1 MTDPTHSNRDENAE
15 SPCVNVCV
23 IGTQGICMGCFRTLD
38 EIGAWSRLADSQ
50 RIAINRE
57 CKKRQ
62 EANSA

>member
-1 MTDPTHSNRDENAE
+1 
-15 SPCVNVCV
+15 
-23 IGTQGICMGCFRTLD
+23 MGCFRTLD